1 MTSKVKKSEPGNQ
14 DIVNKPFHYNGGD
27 IECIYAIK
35 ASMSH
40 DAFCGYLKGNIQK
53 YIWRYETKHSDNPVI
68 DLAKAEWYLKFL
80 ICVLEDKQN

>member
-14 DIVNKPFHYNGGD
+14 DIVNKPLHYNTGD

-35 ASMSH
+35 ASMSK

-53 YIWRYETKHSDNPVI
+53 YLWRYETKHSDNPAI
-68 DLAKAEWYLKFL
+68 DLSKAMWYLKFL
-80 ICVLEDKQN
+80 ICEIEDKQN